1 MDLIE
6 SGKVKTLIVKDMSR
20 LGREYLFVLLIVKRG
35 RMHTTAGAAKFIE
48 MAKKYTEI
56 TELTSEILWTF
67 IERIEVC
74 EREEKHRHYTP
85 QEVRIYYRDIG
96 LLDEIP
102 ANPIKKYR

>member
-1 MDLIE
+1 MDICERISMLETQIKE
-6 SGKVKTLIVKDMSR
+6 LK
-20 LGREYLFVLLIVKRG
+20 
-35 RMHTTAGAAKFIE
+35 HTTAGAAKFIE